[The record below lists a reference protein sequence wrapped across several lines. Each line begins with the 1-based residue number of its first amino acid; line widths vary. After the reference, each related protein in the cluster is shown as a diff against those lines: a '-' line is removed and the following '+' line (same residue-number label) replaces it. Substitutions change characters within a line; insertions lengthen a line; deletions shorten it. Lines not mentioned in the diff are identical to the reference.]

1 MREAGT
7 FFQWEGRWPVQCGVA
22 GVSDANP
29 DGRLQEKPGF
39 REKSDGMDE
48 LCDGKTKIKAGV
60 FSDRF
65 S

>member
-7 FFQWEGRWPVQCGVA
+7 FFQWEGWW
-22 GVSDANP
+22 P